1 MTPFDAPPSDPHAAA
16 ARAASAVLPRP
27 VTVLPDHVE
36 SRVTEVMGDALLR
49 ERLVELGFTPGQV
62 VEVLSRTPGGGPLR
76 VRLRGG
82 AIGLRR
88 DEAACVFVAAPA
100 GS

>member
-1 MTPFDAPPSDPHAAA
+1 MTPLVAAA
-16 ARAASAVLPRP
+16 PAATATAAAPQSAGLPRP

-36 SRVTEVMGDALLR
+36 SRVTEIMGDAMLR
-49 ERLVELGFTPGQV
+49 ERLVELGFTPGQM